1 MGITNIP
8 SFAITTHELDYPYIH
23 PASRRNYLSIIRPS
37 NIIATMSAPK
47 KGAYDTAAKD
57 TDFRKKYDRAEYAQ
71 KAADREAKEKEESKA
86 RYEAKVAGKKYYAPL
101 TGEETLTQARASR
114 LDVSANVGKV
124 TLMPAGAATGKRGRG
139 AGFYCKDC
147 DLTFKDNLQWV
158 EHENSM
164 QHLRAIGQTGEVK
177 RATVEEVHER
187 IAAIWE
193 RMVEEKRGDVKT
205 LGERLEVRKEE
216 EEKRREERRE
226 KRREMV
232 ERQKAEREEGV
243 KVKREYGE
251 DVRVEGEHDED
262 DMMASMGITG
272 FGTSKK

>member
-1 MGITNIP
+1 
-8 SFAITTHELDYPYIH
+8 
-23 PASRRNYLSIIRPS
+23 
-37 NIIATMSAPK
+37 MSAPK

-86 RYEAKVAGKKYYAPL
+86 RYEAKLAGKKYYAPL